1 MTTRLKKPAGQKTTG
16 PPPAQGLYH
25 PAQEHD
31 ACGIGFVANVRGQ
44 KSHQIISQAIKV
56 LLNLTHRGAC
66 GCDSETGDGAGIL
79 LQIPHQFFVRECGK
93 LGFELPVPG
102 AYGVGMT
109 FLPVE
114 KHERLQCEGILERII
129 REEGLTVLGWR
140 DTPCF
145 ASAIGRVARGSQPY
159 IQQIFVGCGAFTDE
173 DAFERK
179 LYVVRKRAESEMAA
193 SGIEDANVFHIPSLS
208 CRTIVYKGLLLAPQ
222 ITNFYKELSD
232 PDVTSALC
240 LVHQRFSTNTFPSWQ
255 RAHPYRYIAHNGEIN
270 TLKGNVN
277 WMHARQSL
285 LQSPLFGEE
294 IKKLF
299 PIIAPDGSDSAN
311 FDNAV
316 ELLLQSGRSLPH
328 AMAML
333 IPEAWAG
340 NSHMEPEKR
349 AFYEYHACLMEPWD
363 GPAAIA
369 FTDGRVIGAILDRN
383 GLRPGRYVVTNDDLV
398 IMASEAGVLDI
409 EPEQVKM
416 KGRLQPGKMFLVDT
430 VEGRIVPD
438 KEIKQRLASRQP
450 YAQWLKDN
458 QITIDQ
464 LPAPS
469 RMHHP
474 DAETLLRRQRAFG
487 YSDEDLRM
495 ILGPMASKGEEPV
508 GSMGTDTPLAC
519 LSDRPQSLFNY
530 FKQLFAQVTNPPI
543 DPIREEIVMS
553 LISYIGAERNILSEE
568 PENCHMLK
576 LAHPLLT
583 NLELEKLRRVS
594 TGDLL
599 AITLPA
605 LFRAVE
611 GEAGLKRALDELCQ
625 RASLAGKAGYT
636 LLILS
641 DRGVNKDYA
650 PIPSLLALAAVH
662 NLLVQEETRTQ
673 VALITE
679 SGEPREVMHFA
690 LLSGYGASAI
700 NPYLALECVESLAR
714 GGDLADG
721 VTSELAVTH
730 FIKSVNKGLLKTF
743 SKMGI
748 STLQSYQGAQVF
760 EAIGLNKELVDSYFA
775 GTPSRLEGI
784 GLEVV
789 AREAQLKHEHAFR
802 PLTESETELAVGG
815 TYHQRV
821 NGEYHLLNP
830 QTISKLQQ
838 AVRQESFQTFQE
850 YTDLIDNQ
858 SSNMATLRSLM
869 KLKKSAKP
877 VPIEEVEPAK
887 EIVKRFNT
895 GAMSF
900 GSISKEAH
908 ETLAIAMNRIGGKSN
923 TGEGGEDE
931 ERFKPDAN
939 GDLRR
944 SAVKQVAS
952 ARFGV
957 TANYLV
963 NADELQ
969 IKMAQGAKPGEGGQ
983 LPGHKV
989 DEVIA
994 RLRHSIPGVGLI
1006 SPPPHHDIYSIE
1018 DLAQLIYDLKNVN
1031 PQARIAVKLVAEVGV
1046 GTVAAGVAKAH
1057 ADVVLISGDSGGT
1070 GASPLSSIKHAGIPW
1085 ELGLAETQQVLL
1097 LNDLRSRIRVQTDG
1111 KLQTGRDVVI
1121 AALLGAEEFGF
1132 ATTPLIAMGCV
1143 MMRKCHLNTCS
1154 VGIATQDPVLRKQ
1167 FKGQPEHVIN
1177 FFFFLAEQVRQYMA
1191 DLGFRRMDEMIGRVD
1206 MIEVEPAVNHWKG
1219 RGLDLSAI
1227 LYDPSMPSRVARHSV
1242 QAQDHGL
1249 EQALDHQL
1257 LVRSQNALE
1266 TLTPV
1271 VMRLPVRNVH
1281 RSVGTM
1287 LSGVIARRYG
1297 STGLPDDT
1305 IRIHLDGSA
1314 GQSLGA
1320 FLAKGVT
1327 LTLEGDAN
1335 DYVGKG
1341 LSGGRLVAFPPRQS
1355 RFAPENNILIGN
1367 VALYGATSGEAFFN
1381 GVAGERFA
1389 VRNSGAT
1396 AVVEGVGDH
1405 GCEYMTKGLVLVLGA
1420 CGRNFAAGMS
1430 GGVAYV
1436 FDEHGDFTE
1445 KRCNLNSV
1453 DLEPVFEM
1461 PACGT
1466 EAFRTDDAQ
1475 LAKARL
1481 AEAKLVKKL
1490 VTRHL
1495 GLTGSPRAA
1504 RILDNWSEAL
1514 SRFIKVFPHE
1524 HKRALGVSRRR
1535 QPYIPSPPV
1544 AALAP
1549 SEQVQHG

>member
-1 MTTRLKKPAGQKTTG
+1 MSTTTRLNPNGL
-16 PPPAQGLYH
+16 PPAQGLYH
-25 PAQEHD
+25 PAHEHD
-31 ACGIGFVANVRGQ
+31 ACGIGFVASISGN
-44 KSHQIISQAIKV
+44 KSHDIIQKGIQV
-56 LLNLTHRGAC
+56 LLNLAHRGAC
-66 GCDSETGDGAGIL
+66 GCDPETGDGAGVLI
-79 LQIPHQFFVRECGK
+79 QIPHKFFARECEK
-93 LGFELPVPG
+93 LGFTLPKPG
-102 AYGVGMT
+102 TYAAGMI

-114 KHERLQCEGILERII
+114 KHPRLQCEGILERIV
-129 REEGLTVLGWR
+129 REEGLTLLGWR
-140 DTPCF
+140 DTPVY
-145 ASAIGRVARGSQPY
+145 ASAIGRVARASQPY
-159 IQQIFVGCGAFTDE
+159 IQQIFVRCAPGMDE
-173 DAFERK
+173 DSFERK
-179 LYVVRKRAESEMAA
+179 LYVVRKRAENEIRE
-193 SGIEDANVFHIPSLS
+193 SGIEDAETFYIPSLS

-222 ITNFYKELSD
+222 IANFYRELSD
-232 PDVTSALC
+232 PDAVSALC

-255 RAHPYRYIAHNGEIN
+255 RAHPYRYVAHNGEIN
-270 TLKGNVN
+270 TLRGNVN
-277 WMHARQSL
+277 WMQARQSL
-285 LQSPLFGEE
+285 LKSDLFGDDL
-294 IKKLF
+294 KKLN

-316 ELLLQSGRSLPH
+316 ELLLQAGRSLPH
-328 AMAML
+328 VMAML

-340 NSHMEPEKR
+340 NPHMKPEKR

-369 FTDGRVIGAILDRN
+369 FTDGRVIGATLDRN
-383 GLRPGRYVVTNDDLV
+383 GLRPGRYVVTHDDLV
-398 IMASEAGVLDI
+398 VMASEAGVLDI
-409 EPEQVKM
+409 PAEQVKH

-430 VEGRIVPD
+430 VEGRIVSD
-438 KEIKQRLASRQP
+438 KEIKQKLALRQP
-450 YAQWLKDN
+450 YAEWVREN

-464 LPAPS
+464 LPEPS
-469 RMHHP
+469 RMHFP
-474 DAETLLRRQRAFG
+474 DAETLLLRQRAFG
-487 YSDEDLRM
+487 YSDEDLKM

-519 LSDRPQSLFNY
+519 LSDKPQSLFNY

-543 DPIREEIVMS
+543 DPIREEMVMS
-553 LISYIGAERNILSEE
+553 LISYIGSERNILDEA

-576 LAHPLLT
+576 LDHPLLT
-583 NLELEKLRRVS
+583 NRELEKLRRVS
-594 TGDLL
+594 NRDLL
-599 AITLPA
+599 ATTLSA
-605 LFRAVE
+605 LFRASE

-625 RASLAGKAGYT
+625 RASRAVRAGYS

-641 DRGVNKDYA
+641 DRGVDKEYA
-650 PIPSLLALAAVH
+650 PIPCLLALAAVH
-662 NLLVQEETRTQ
+662 NLLVREETRTQ

-700 NPYLALECVESLAR
+700 NPYLALESVE
-714 GGDLADG
+714 DLAWRGELGDG
-721 VTSELAVTH
+721 VTAEMASAKFLKS
-730 FIKSVNKGLLKTF
+730 IKKGLLKTF

-760 EAIGLNKELVDSYFA
+760 EAIGLNKDLIDTYFS
-775 GTPSRLEGI
+775 GTTSRLEGV
-784 GLEVV
+784 GLKVL
-789 AREAQLKHEHAFR
+789 AREAQMKHEFAFR
-802 PLTESETELAVGG
+802 PLSDFETELAVGG
-815 TYHQRV
+815 NYHQRV

-830 QTISKLQQ
+830 LTIGKLQQ
-838 AVRQESFQTFQE
+838 AVRQEDFKTFQE
-850 YTDLIDNQ
+850 YTDLIDRR
-858 SSNMATLRSLM
+858 SSTLCTLRGLM
-869 KLKKSAKP
+869 KIKKSETP
-877 VPIEEVEPAK
+877 IPIEEVEPAK
-887 EIVKRFNT
+887 EIVKRFTT

-931 ERFKPDAN
+931 ERFKPDVN

-989 DEVIA
+989 DEIIA
-994 RLRHSIPGVGLI
+994 RMRHSIPGVGLI

-1031 PQARIAVKLVAEVGV
+1031 PHARIAVKLVAEVGV

-1167 FKGQPEHVIN
+1167 FQGQPEHVIN
-1177 FFFFLAEQVRQYMA
+1177 FFFFIAEQVRQYMA
-1191 DLGFRRMDEMIGRVD
+1191 ELGVRTVDEMVGRVD
-1206 MIEVEPAVNHWKG
+1206 LLDVEPAVDHWKA
-1219 RGLDLSAI
+1219 RGLDYSAI
-1227 LYDPSMPSRVARHSV
+1227 LYNPPVPSRVARRCV
-1242 QAQDHGL
+1242 LAQDHGL
-1249 EQALDHQL
+1249 EQALDHKILGQ
-1257 LVRSQNALE
+1257 VRATLE
-1266 TLTPV
+1266 TLKPV
-1271 VMRLPVRNVH
+1271 EASFPVRNVD
-1281 RSVGTM
+1281 RTVGSM
-1287 LSGVIARRYG
+1287 LSGEIARQYG
-1297 STGLPDDT
+1297 SAGLPDNT
-1305 IRIHLDGSA
+1305 VQIRLTGSA

-1320 FLAKGVT
+1320 FLAKGISI
-1327 LTLEGDAN
+1327 TLEGEAN

-1341 LSGGRLVAFPPRQS
+1341 LSGGRIVVYPPRTS
-1355 RFAPENNILIGN
+1355 SFAPEENIIIGN

-1405 GCEYMTKGLVLVLGA
+1405 GCEYMTNGLVLVLGA

-1430 GGVAYV
+1430 GGLAYV
-1436 FDEHGDFTE
+1436 FDEYGDFAE
-1445 KRCNLNSV
+1445 KRCNLESV
-1453 DLEPVFEM
+1453 DLEPLLDE
-1461 PACGT
+1461 
-1466 EAFRTDDAQ
+1466 RDLQ
-1475 LAKARL
+1475 S
-1481 AEAKLVKKL
+1481 VKNL
-1490 VTRHL
+1490 VTRHAE
-1495 GLTGSPRAA
+1495 LTNSRRGQW
-1504 RILDNWSEAL
+1504 ILENWSDAVT
-1514 SRFIKVFPHE
+1514 RFTKVFPHE
-1524 HKRALGVSRRR
+1524 FKRVLGVSRSCQTHIPIPPAAILAQVGQLQAERTQRR
-1535 QPYIPSPPV
+1535 RV
-1544 AALAP
+1544 H
-1549 SEQVQHG
+1549 HG